1 MWADER
7 TNLRQDWGARFLLG
21 MIINNWG
28 QDNHFWGAGFLLG
41 VIIDNWGQDNHF
53 GGEGFVCGGDYQHL
67 GARLFTPYLEQL
79 WRDVEALKVQP
90 ACSGAE
96 PDRHVK
102 HLAAGQQH
110 AWLP

>member
-7 TNLRQDWGARFLLG
+7 TNLGQDWGARFLLG

-53 GGEGFVCGGDYQHL
+53 LGQVFVCGDIYQHL
-67 GARLFTPYLEQL
+67 GARLFTTCLEQL
-79 WRDVEALKVQP
+79 QSNVEAFKVQP

-96 PDRHVK
+96 PECM
-102 HLAAGQQH
+102 
-110 AWLP
+110 